1 MRHMRHNAQGNTNVR
16 TSQQGAALAV
26 SLILL
31 VAMTIVGVATMSG
44 TRLNEQIASN
54 VQQKSIAF
62 EAAESS
68 IALVWNVPSLLSA
81 LGAIPA
87 AQFNDPVPVIPIGA
101 GVLDSKFDQQ
111 NHTTTGQSVNIE
123 ADVSIQYCGETQ
135 LPRGSSLSADES
147 TLQLAGA
154 MFDVNGVAAI
164 AGSRASS
171 NHVQRGYVIRP
182 KTGRTGNCTTPGV
195 AAPVPTT

>member
-1 MRHMRHNAQGNTNVR
+1 MNTMRQYRNLQCQSPSR
-16 TSQQGAALAV
+16 QRGAALAV

-44 TRLNEQIASN
+44 SRLNEQISSN

-81 LGAIPA
+81 LGAIPTT
-87 AQFNDPVPVIPIGA
+87 QFNDPLPVTPA
-101 GVLDSKFDQQ
+101 VSAALDANFDQQ
-111 NHTTTGQSVNIE
+111 KHVGTGSSVDIS
-123 ADVSIQYCGETQ
+123 AGVSIQYCGETQ

-164 AGSRASS
+164 TGSRASS
-171 NHVQRGYVIRP
+171 DHIQRGYVIRP
-182 KTGRTGNCTTPGV
+182 KTGRTGNCDTPGV
-195 AAPVPTT
+195 APPAPTT